1 MKMRIDVYLAQKFGS
16 RTKAATAVNKG
27 LVLVNGKKVT
37 RSYEVKDGDAVEI
50 IEAEENFVS
59 AGGFKLAKALKDF
72 DFCVKDKI
80 FADIGA
86 STGGFTDCLL
96 QNGAKKVYCIDVGQ
110 SQLDEKL
117 KVKNVVIIDGFNA
130 RNLNGDL
137 FEEALDG
144 AVIDVSFI
152 SLTYVLGAVANT
164 LENGKNV
171 LALIKPQFECES
183 RSVGK
188 NGIVRDDK
196 IKAKIIEKIYNFALS
211 VDLAP
216 KKLTA
221 APIVKG
227 KNIEFVIL
235 LEKGGNPEELTKL
248 KKSVGL

>member
-1 MKMRIDVYLAQKFGS
+1 MRIDVYLAQKFGS

-164 LENGKNV
+164 LENGKSV

-235 LEKGGNPEELTKL
+235 LEKGGTPEQLTKL

>member
-16 RTKAATAVNKG
+16 RTKAATAVNTG

-50 IEAEENFVS
+50 IKAEENFVS

-117 KVKNVVIIDGFNA
+117 KGKNVVIIDGFNA

-171 LALIKPQFECES
+171 FALIKPQFECES

-196 IKAKIIEKIYNFALS
+196 IKAKIIEKIYNFAVS

-235 LEKGGNPEELTKL
+235 LEKGGAPEQLTKL

>member
-1 MKMRIDVYLAQKFGS
+1 MRIDVYLAQKFGS

-86 STGGFTDCLL
+86 SMGGFTDCLL

-117 KVKNVVIIDGFNA
+117 KGKNVVIIDGFNA
-130 RNLNGDL
+130 RNLNGGL

-164 LENGKNV
+164 LENGKSV

-211 VDLAP
+211 SGLSP

-235 LEKGGNPEELTKL
+235 LEKGGTPEQLTKL

>member
-1 MKMRIDVYLAQKFGS
+1 MRIDVYLAQKFGS

-37 RSYEVKDGDAVEI
+37 RSYEVKDGDAVEVL
-50 IEAEENFVS
+50 EAEENFVS

-117 KVKNVVIIDGFNA
+117 KNENIVIIDGFNA
-130 RNLNGDL
+130 RNLNSDL
-137 FEEALDG
+137 FEETLDG

-164 LENGKNV
+164 LGNGKSV

-211 VDLAP
+211 AGLSP

-227 KNIEFVIL
+227 KNTEFVIL

>member
-1 MKMRIDVYLAQKFGS
+1 MRIDVYLAQKFGS

-117 KVKNVVIIDGFNA
+117 KGKNVVIIDGFNA

-164 LENGKNV
+164 LENGKSV

-216 KKLTA
+216 KELTV
-221 APIVKG
+221 APILKG

-235 LEKGGNPEELTKL
+235 LEKGGAPEQLTKL

>member
-1 MKMRIDVYLAQKFGS
+1 MRIDVYLAQKFGS

-152 SLTYVLGAVANT
+152 SLTYVFGAVANT

-235 LEKGGNPEELTKL
+235 LEKGGAPEQLTQL

>member
-1 MKMRIDVYLAQKFGS
+1 MRIDVYLAQKFGS

-235 LEKGGNPEELTKL
+235 LEKGGAPEQLTKL

>member
-1 MKMRIDVYLAQKFGS
+1 MRIDVYLAQKFGS

-164 LENGKNV
+164 LENGKSV

-235 LEKGGNPEELTKL
+235 LEKGGAPEQLTKL

>member
-117 KVKNVVIIDGFNA
+117 KGKNVVIIDGFNA

-235 LEKGGNPEELTKL
+235 LEKGGAPEQLTKL

>member
-50 IEAEENFVS
+50 VEAEENFVS

-117 KVKNVVIIDGFNA
+117 KGKNVVIIDGFNA

-235 LEKGGNPEELTKL
+235 LEKGGTPEQLTKL

>member
-1 MKMRIDVYLAQKFGS
+1 MRIDVYLAQKFGS

-117 KVKNVVIIDGFNA
+117 KGKNVVIIDRFNA

-164 LENGKNV
+164 LENGKSV

-211 VDLAP
+211 VDLTP
-216 KKLTA
+216 KKLTV

-235 LEKGGNPEELTKL
+235 LEKGGTPEQLTKL

>member
-235 LEKGGNPEELTKL
+235 LEKGGAPEQLTKL

>member
-1 MKMRIDVYLAQKFGS
+1 MRIDVYLAQKFGS
-16 RTKAATAVNKG
+16 RTTAATAVNKG

-117 KVKNVVIIDGFNA
+117 KGKNVVIIDGFNA

-183 RSVGK
+183 RNVGK

-235 LEKGGNPEELTKL
+235 LEKGGTPEQLTKL

>member
-1 MKMRIDVYLAQKFGS
+1 MRIDVYLAQKFGS

-171 LALIKPQFECES
+171 LALIKPQFECAS

-235 LEKGGNPEELTKL
+235 LEKGGAPEQLTKL